1 METVYLICAILGGTL
16 MLCQFVLTLIGLGGH
31 HDFGGDHND
40 GIDAAHHDIS
50 HHHHEPGH
58 SDESSWFFKLLTF
71 RTIVAALLFFGLAGL
86 AASARTPEAPLLP
99 LSIALAAGG
108 AAMAVVAW
116 VMQSLAKLQSDGSVR
131 IERALGAPATVYL
144 TIPAQNSGAG
154 KVHVKVQN
162 RLMEYQAITS
172 QHQELPTGANVVV
185 VAVVSPST
193 LEVAQAD

>member
-1 METVYLICAILGGTL
+1 
-16 MLCQFVLTLIGLGGH
+16 
-31 HDFGGDHND
+31 
-40 GIDAAHHDIS
+40 
-50 HHHHEPGH
+50 
-58 SDESSWFFKLLTF
+58 
-71 RTIVAALLFFGLAGL
+71 GLAGL

-144 TIPAQNSGAG
+144 TIPARNSGAG

>member
-1 METVYLICAILGGTL
+1 MQAKALGTTARLALNQSDMDRGEV
-16 MLCQFVLTLIGLGGH
+16 LCEQ
-31 HDFGGDHND
+31 
-40 GIDAAHHDIS
+40 S
-50 HHHHEPGH
+50 
-58 SDESSWFFKLLTF
+58 
-71 RTIVAALLFFGLAGL
+71 
-86 AASARTPEAPLLP
+86 
-99 LSIALAAGG
+99 LSLWQELRDTTGIALSLQRL
-108 AAMAVVAW
+108 AVVAW

-193 LEVAQAD
+193 LEVAQAN